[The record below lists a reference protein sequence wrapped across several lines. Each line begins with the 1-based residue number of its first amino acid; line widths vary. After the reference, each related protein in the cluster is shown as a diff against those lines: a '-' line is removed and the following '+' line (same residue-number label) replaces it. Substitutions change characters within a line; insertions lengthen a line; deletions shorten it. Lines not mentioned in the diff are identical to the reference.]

1 MVARASE
8 SRLYGAAQGVPRMN
22 PLHQYHAVRNATL
35 AGRFGVWRT
44 VLRDLRK
51 TVWPDRTVVR
61 FPNSSSYIFS
71 TGDTFWAV
79 DLMYSLPPC
88 PAEEVEAVADGVRDF
103 AFIILTHC
111 HGDHLQLPLLQR
123 IGRNGRT
130 KLVISSAIARQFK
143 ACAGEPFEEMIV
155 LEPGTSVCLDN
166 ITLTC
171 YPGYHDEPGTAGWPA
186 GAFLATLPDGL
197 TLYLPGDV
205 RDYSLPLPEGLPP
218 VDFEFGHVW
227 LGRGNA
233 LEAEFPMAEAC
244 CRFLLQARPG
254 AIFLTH
260 LREVSRDP
268 DSMWLPRHAALLQAH
283 IAEMAPET
291 VVTIPAPGDV
301 VTLSRPFT
309 PDRFA
314 EWPVAEQ
321 REFLDNLGVAIR
333 LEVWC
338 PVLETAIRERVPV
351 LELAGSLPAA
361 DDLPALSEALAD
373 WRASGGRVLS
383 AHLADI
389 LPDPGRAARYQAACR
404 QFIALGIDRVTQH
417 VPNCTV
423 AEYAAD
429 PEHIV
434 ELFAKA
440 LEPLIGAG
448 VAIGIENMHM
458 GARTPTGS
466 QRPYGFTPEE
476 CRDFVEALRRH
487 TGYDGIGLHFDIGH
501 ASSNYPLTEPY
512 PAEFWLAHGGD
523 LINGVHLH
531 QCAAPPARVGDYP
544 EGHHHVTGRT
554 GGYPDLRPF
563 YAAWKAR
570 AFRAPI
576 FLEVRRGPEQ
586 DSFPSLARLRAGAG
600 KFGSSEVWEF

>member
-1 MVARASE
+1 M
-8 SRLYGAAQGVPRMN
+8 
-22 PLHQYHAVRNATL
+22 
-35 AGRFGVWRT
+35 
-44 VLRDLRK
+44 
-51 TVWPDRTVVR
+51 
-61 FPNSSSYIFS
+61 
-71 TGDTFWAV
+71 
-79 DLMYSLPPC
+79 
-88 PAEEVEAVADGVRDF
+88 
-103 AFIILTHC
+103 
-111 HGDHLQLPLLQR
+111 
-123 IGRNGRT
+123 
-130 KLVISSAIARQFK
+130 
-143 ACAGEPFEEMIV
+143 

-268 DSMWLPRHAALLQAH
+268 DSMWMPRHAALLQAH

-338 PVLETAIRERVPV
+338 PCWRRQSANACV
-351 LELAGSLPAA
+351 LELAGSLPAGA
-361 DDLPALSEALAD
+361 TCPPLRGAGD
-373 WRASGGRVLS
+373 WRASGDVLCRQN
-383 AHLADI
+383 LADI
-389 LPDPGRAARYQAACR
+389 LRIPRAARIMLPAPVHRAGDRPRDATRAKLHRGGIRCR
-404 QFIALGIDRVTQH
+404 S
-417 VPNCTV
+417 
-423 AEYAAD
+423 
-429 PEHIV
+429 
-434 ELFAKA
+434 
-440 LEPLIGAG
+440 GAYCG
-448 VAIGIENMHM
+448 AFRE
-458 GARTPTGS
+458 GARTADWCG
-466 QRPYGFTPEE
+466 
-476 CRDFVEALRRH
+476 CRHRH
-487 TGYDGIGLHFDIGH
+487 REH
-501 ASSNYPLTEPY
+501 
-512 PAEFWLAHGGD
+512 AHGGTHAYRQPAAIR
-523 LINGVHLH
+523 LHAGGV
-531 QCAAPPARVGDYP
+531 P
-544 EGHHHVTGRT
+544 
-554 GGYPDLRPF
+554 
-563 YAAWKAR
+563 
-570 AFRAPI
+570 
-576 FLEVRRGPEQ
+576 
-586 DSFPSLARLRAGAG
+586 
-600 KFGSSEVWEF
+600 